1 MRPFPAG
8 PATRSA
14 LYLLGLLA
22 ALKALSLV
30 LMAQA
35 VASMLAGLAAHDP
48 AWADQ
53 LVLGVAGAVLRSL
66 TVWAQ
71 SVASRRA
78 ALGVKEE
85 LRSQLLEQALRNGT
99 RSAGPADGGLAVLA
113 TRGLDALDNYYT
125 QFLPALV
132 NCAAIPLL
140 LGARILFADWI
151 SAVVIVLTV
160 PLVPLFMVLI
170 GRYTEDR
177 VREAQ
182 SALARLSGH
191 MLELAKGLPVLVGL
205 GRATAQRK
213 ALEDMSEEYR
223 SRTMGTLRT
232 AFLSALALELIATI
246 SVAVVAVFIGVRL
259 VHGDMALE
267 AGLLALILAPDCYL
281 PLRELG
287 TAHHASDEGRAA
299 LAETTAVLADPG
311 ASPLV
316 PTPAAGAAAGAEGQS
331 ADLAAAGVPAGG
343 PPAVTVDGLTVRFGG
358 RTEAAVGPLSFTADA
373 GRITALDGPSG
384 AGKSTVL
391 GVLAGTVGTAAST
404 VVSGRIGGF
413 TTAQVAWVPQHP
425 VMVAPTVLDEIRLYL
440 GIPVYGPDAEAA
452 AAGAPG
458 SLPGSAA
465 TARMSVRNPA
475 GTPANL
481 PVGPA
486 GDAAALRC
494 LAAVAAEH
502 LAAKHPAELSPGEL
516 RRVAL
521 ARGLARIEA
530 GATVLLLD
538 EPTAHLDRSSATVVN
553 GALAGLRGRVTVLL
567 VAHDRQT
574 RELADRLVAVAPH
587 GGVHRGIEHTDRVA
601 LTASAGGDTEVHAAA
616 VLPPSTV
623 RAAAA
628 APVAVSASTAATLP
642 NQTTAPAAATSV
654 GGTPV
659 AEPDPARTGAA
670 PGTPAAPSTQSAPH
684 AGSVVVRLRR
694 LLAPVAGRFAAAGA
708 VGTLAA
714 LFAVALAGL
723 SGWLIIRASEQPP
736 ILYLLTAIVG
746 VRFFGVGRAGLRYA
760 ERLLLHD
767 AVFAALTRLRGR
779 LWESL
784 SRRALSVRRLL
795 QGGNVL
801 GTVVDDVDTLR
812 DLLPRVVLPP
822 VTAVAVAVTA
832 VVGIGFL
839 LPAALPAVAAAAL
852 LSIIVA
858 PALALAADRMSA
870 GTEQQLRSGVL
881 RDVAAAL
888 DARAE
893 LHANGVTAPVLGAI
907 SRADRSA
914 TAASQRSAW
923 AEGLGQSLT
932 VLACA
937 GAALASAVLA
947 APLALSGAVEP
958 ATVAVVVLVQLALV
972 EPYAA
977 ITTGVRQY
985 PALRAVLRRI
995 SEAGVLDAEADSGPE
1010 GGEAAD
1016 GGLVPRAARP
1026 DGEPG
1031 IELVDLAAGWP
1042 GGGNV
1047 FNGLTAAAGPGRWLA
1062 VTGASGSGKS
1072 TLLAVTLGFLPATSG
1087 DLFLTGRAAWCPQ
1100 EAHLFDST
1108 IRGNLLLARPG
1119 AAVETESGRG
1129 NTAGD
1134 AVRARDAARGGEAA
1148 PSGGA
1153 PAAGGGAPAGS
1164 DEQMRAAL
1172 DAVGLGPVLARLEDG
1187 LDTRIGPGGAFLSGG
1202 ERQRLAVARTLMT
1215 GADVILLDE
1224 PTAHLDAA
1232 AGRLMLTE
1240 LRDGLKDRTVVLVT
1254 HNPDD
1259 IDVADIRLDLDAAA
1273 ALGGNPVAAAVLA
1286 RG

>member
-1 MRPFPAG
+1 MRPQFPDG
-8 PATRSA
+8 PANRAA

-35 VASMLAGLAAHDP
+35 VASMLAGLMAGDPGWAGQLYWGAA
-48 AWADQ
+48 
-53 LVLGVAGAVLRSL
+53 GVVLRSL

-71 SVASRRA
+71 AVASRRA

-85 LRSQLLEQALRNGT
+85 LRSRLLERALRNGA
-99 RSAGPADGGLAVLA
+99 RSAGPADGGLAILA

-132 NCAAIPLL
+132 NCAVIPLL
-140 LGARILFADWI
+140 LGARILYADWI
-151 SAVVIVLTV
+151 SAAVIVLTV

-182 SALARLSGH
+182 SALSRLSGH

-205 GRATAQRK
+205 GRAAAQRK
-213 ALEDMSEEYR
+213 ALEDLSEEYR
-223 SRTMGTLRT
+223 HRTMGTLRT

-299 LAETTAVLADPG
+299 LAETNAVLDAPE
-311 ASPLV
+311 SVPLH
-316 PTPAAGAAAGAEGQS
+316 PAAAAGAPD
-331 ADLAAAGVPAGG
+331 AVPAG
-343 PPAVTVDGLTVRFGG
+343 PPAVAVAGLTVRYGG
-358 RTEAAVGPLSFTADA
+358 RSGAAVGPLSFTAA
-373 GRITALDGPSG
+373 PGRITALDGPSG

-391 GVLAGTVGTAAST
+391 GVLAGTIGSGGAAGRQTA
-404 VVSGRIGGF
+404 VSGRLEGF
-413 TTAQVAWVPQHP
+413 TTADLAWVPQHP
-425 VMVAPTVLDEIRLYL
+425 VMVAPTVLEEVRLYL
-440 GIPVYGPDAEAA
+440 GSAPGAARDVGADADGAA
-452 AAGAPG
+452 AEP
-458 SLPGSAA
+458 AA
-465 TARMSVRNPA
+465 ANAAAEGTAR
-475 GTPANL
+475 
-481 PVGPA
+481 
-486 GDAAALRC
+486 RC
-494 LAAVAAEH
+494 LAACAAEH

-538 EPTAHLDRSSATVVN
+538 EPTAHLDRESATAVSY
-553 GALAGLRGRVTVLL
+553 AITGLRGKVTVLL

-574 RELADRLVAVAPH
+574 RELADQLVAVAP
-587 GGVHRGIEHTDRVA
+587 
-601 LTASAGGDTEVHAAA
+601 
-616 VLPPSTV
+616 
-623 RAAAA
+623 
-628 APVAVSASTAATLP
+628 
-642 NQTTAPAAATSV
+642 
-654 GGTPV
+654 GTP
-659 AEPDPARTGAA
+659 A
-670 PGTPAAPSTQSAPH
+670 PGTPAPSIAAAATAGTAATTALAAVQTEVPEPRTADLAAAPSGPEPVAAEPAGTADPAETAGSGDPGAPH
-684 AGSVVVRLRR
+684 AEGHSRGASTAARLRR
-694 LLAPVAGRFAAAGA
+694 LLAPVGGKFAAAGA
-708 VGTLAA
+708 VGTLSA

-746 VRFFGVGRAGLRYA
+746 VRFFGIGRAALRYL

-767 AVFAALTRLRGR
+767 AVFSALTRLRGR

-784 SRRALSVRRLL
+784 SRRALSLRRLL

-801 GTVVDDVDTLR
+801 GTVVDDVDTVR
-812 DLLPRVVLPP
+812 ELLPRVVLPP
-822 VTAVAVAVTA
+822 VTAVAVGAAAVTTIA
-832 VVGIGFL
+832 LL
-839 LPAALPAVAAAAL
+839 LPAALPAVIAAAL
-852 LSIIVA
+852 VSLAGA

-870 GTEQQLRSGVL
+870 RTEQRLRSGVL
-881 RDVAAAL
+881 RQVAAAL

-893 LHANGVTAPVLGAI
+893 LHANSVSGPVLAAI
-907 SRADRSA
+907 TGADRSA

-923 AEGLGQSLT
+923 AEGLGQGLT
-932 VLACA
+932 VLAC
-937 GAALASAVLA
+937 GTAALASAVLA

-958 ATVAVVVLVQLALV
+958 ATVAVVVLLQLALV

-977 ITTGVRQY
+977 ITTAVRQY
-985 PALRAVLRRI
+985 PALRSVLQRI
-995 SEAGVLDAEADSGPE
+995 GEAGVLDGTGTSAGKGSIADTSAGT
-1010 GGEAAD
+1010 GED
-1016 GGLVPRAARP
+1016 VVGGLVPVPGRP
-1026 DGEPG
+1026 GGAPG
-1031 IELVDLAAGWP
+1031 LELRDLAAAWP
-1042 GGGNV
+1042 GGRAV
-1047 FNGLTAAAGPGRWLA
+1047 FTGLSAAAAPGRWLA

-1072 TLLAVTLGFLPATSG
+1072 TLLAVILGFLPAARG
-1087 DLFLTGRAAWCPQ
+1087 QILLTGRAAWCPQ

-1108 IRGNLLLARPG
+1108 IRGNLLLGLPDSSRG
-1119 AAVETESGRG
+1119 ADTDPLLRK
-1129 NTAGD
+1129 
-1134 AVRARDAARGGEAA
+1134 
-1148 PSGGA
+1148 
-1153 PAAGGGAPAGS
+1153 
-1164 DEQMRAAL
+1164 AL
-1172 DAVGLGPVLARLEDG
+1172 AAVGLEPLIGRLEHG

-1202 ERQRLAVARTLMT
+1202 ERQRLAVARTLLT

-1224 PTAHLDAA
+1224 PTAHLDAES
-1232 AGRLMLTE
+1232 GRALIAE
-1240 LRDGLKDRTVVLVT
+1240 LRHGLRDRTVVIVT

-1259 IDVADIRLDLDAAA
+1259 ISPEDARLDLDR
-1273 ALGGNPVAAAVLA
+1273 AAAVARPAEPAALLA

>member
-1 MRPFPAG
+1 MRAFPTG

-30 LMAQA
+30 LMGQA
-35 VASMLAGLAAHDP
+35 VASMLAGLTVHDP

-53 LVLGVAGAVLRSL
+53 LVLGAAGAALRSL

-71 SVASRRA
+71 AVVSRRA

-85 LRSQLLEQALRNGT
+85 LRSQLLAQALRTGT
-99 RSAGPADGGLAVLA
+99 RAVRPSDGGLAILA

-205 GRATAQRK
+205 GRAAAQRK

-287 TAHHASDEGRAA
+287 TAHHASDDGRAA
-299 LAETTAVLADPG
+299 LAETTSVLADP
-311 ASPLV
+311 AATPLIPA
-316 PTPAAGAAAGAEGQS
+316 PTPAPAVGAAAGTEDG
-331 ADLAAAGVPAGG
+331 L
-343 PPAVTVDGLTVRFGG
+343 PAVTVEGLTVRFGG
-358 RTEAAVGPLSFTADA
+358 RAAAAVGPLSFTAA
-373 GRITALDGPSG
+373 PGRITALDGPSG

-391 GVLAGTVGTAAST
+391 GVLAGTVGTGGGT
-404 VVSGRIGGF
+404 DVSGRIGGF
-413 TTAQVAWVPQHP
+413 TTAEVAWVPQHP
-425 VMVAPTVLDEIRLYL
+425 VMVASTVLDEIRLYL
-440 GIPVYGPDAEAA
+440 GVPGFGHDAEVDTDADTDGG
-452 AAGAPG
+452 AGA
-458 SLPGSAA
+458 GSAA
-465 TARMSVRNPA
+465 GTGLGA
-475 GTPANL
+475 GL
-481 PVGPA
+481 GS
-486 GDAAALRC
+486 DAAALRC
-494 LAAVAAEH
+494 LTAVAAEH

-521 ARGLARIEA
+521 ARGLARIES
-530 GATVLLLD
+530 GASVLLLD
-538 EPTAHLDRSSATVVN
+538 EPTAHLDRASATVVN
-553 GALAGLRGRVTVLL
+553 RTLAGLRGRVTVLL
-567 VAHDRQT
+567 VAHDRHT
-574 RELADRLVAVAPH
+574 RELADHVVPVATR
-587 GGVHRGIEHTDRVA
+587 GGGQHGIEHPESVG
-601 LTASAGGDTEVHAAA
+601 LTPVPAGRDADVQNAAIW
-616 VLPPSTV
+616 PPSTV
-623 RAAAA
+623 LAVES
-628 APVAVSASTAATLP
+628 APDAATPLVP
-642 NQTTAPAAATSV
+642 VTARAGSV
-654 GGTPV
+654 
-659 AEPDPARTGAA
+659 
-670 PGTPAAPSTQSAPH
+670 PGTRPAAPARPVLAQ
-684 AGSVVVRLRR
+684 LRR
-694 LLAPVAGRFAAAGA
+694 LLAPVAGRFAAAGT

-746 VRFFGVGRAGLRYA
+746 VRFFGVGRAALRYA

-767 AVFAALTRLRGR
+767 AVFVALTRLRGR

-784 SRRALSVRRLL
+784 SRRALSLRRLL

-801 GTVVDDVDTLR
+801 GAVVDDVDTVR
-812 DLLPRVVLPP
+812 ELLPRVVLPP
-822 VTAVAVAVTA
+822 VTAIAVAA
-832 VVGIGFL
+832 ASVVGIGLL

-852 LSIIVA
+852 LSIVVA

-870 GTEQQLRSGVL
+870 GTEQRLRSGVL
-881 RDVAAAL
+881 RNVAAAL

-893 LHANGVTAPVLGAI
+893 LHVNGVTAPVLGAI
-907 SRADRSA
+907 GRADRSA

-932 VLACA
+932 VVACG

-972 EPYAA
+972 DPYAA
-977 ITTGVRQY
+977 ITTAVRQY

-995 SEAGVLDAEADSGPE
+995 GEAGVLDPGADRGAEGDG
-1010 GGEAAD
+1010 AAA
-1016 GGLVPRAARP
+1016 GGLVPVAALP
-1026 DGEPG
+1026 GGGPG
-1031 IELVDLAAGWP
+1031 IELVDLAVAWP
-1042 GGGNV
+1042 GAGNV
-1047 FNGLTAAAGPGRWLA
+1047 FTGVTAAAGPGRWLA

-1072 TLLAVTLGFLPATSG
+1072 TLLAAILGFLPPASG
-1087 DLFLTGRAAWCPQ
+1087 QLYLSGRAAWCPQ

-1108 IRGNLLLARPG
+1108 IRGNLLLARPEAGRPTAAGVPPASGDTPPAGIG
-1119 AAVETESGRG
+1119 AAGP
-1129 NTAGD
+1129 AGD
-1134 AVRARDAARGGEAA
+1134 SAK
-1148 PSGGA
+1148 
-1153 PAAGGGAPAGS
+1153 

-1172 DAVGLGPVLARLEDG
+1172 DAVGLGPVLAGLEDG

-1215 GADVILLDE
+1215 GAEVILLDE
-1224 PTAHLDAA
+1224 PTAHLDAES
-1232 AGRLMLTE
+1232 GRLMLAE
-1240 LRDGLKDRTVVLVT
+1240 LRAGLRDRTVVLVT
-1254 HNPDD
+1254 HNRDD
-1259 IDVADIRLDLDAAA
+1259 IDVADTRLDLDAAA
-1273 ALGGNPVAAAVLA
+1273 AAGEGPTAARVLA

>member
-14 LYLLGLLA
+14 LYLLGLLS

-30 LMAQA
+30 LIAQS

-48 AWADQ
+48 AWANQ
-53 LVLGVAGAVLRSL
+53 LVLGAAGVVLRSL

-85 LRSQLLEQALRNGT
+85 LRSQLLGHALRNAT
-99 RSAGPADGGLAVLA
+99 RASGPTDGGLAVLA

-132 NCAAIPLL
+132 NCAVVPLL

-170 GRYTEDR
+170 GRFTEER

-205 GRATAQRK
+205 GRAAAQRK

-232 AFLSALALELIATI
+232 AFLSALALELISTI

-311 ASPLV
+311 AAPLI
-316 PTPAAGAAAGAEGQS
+316 PESGARAAGSAAGRPAARS
-331 ADLAAAGVPAGG
+331 TT
-343 PPAVTVDGLTVRFGG
+343 PPAVTVDALTVHFGG
-358 RTEAAVGPLSFTADA
+358 RADTAVGPLSFTAAA

-391 GVLAGTVGTAAST
+391 GVLAGTVGTGAGT
-404 VVSGRIGGF
+404 VVTGRIGGF
-413 TTAQVAWVPQHP
+413 TTPELAWVPQHP
-425 VMVAPTVLDEIRLYL
+425 VMVASTVLAEVRLYL
-440 GIPVYGPDAEAA
+440 GVPGSGPDAA
-452 AAGAPG
+452 AAGSDAGNPG
-458 SLPGSAA
+458 DKSADA
-465 TARMSVRNPA
+465 ES
-475 GTPANL
+475 
-481 PVGPA
+481 
-486 GDAAALRC
+486 DAAARRC

-530 GATVLLLD
+530 GASLLLLD
-538 EPTAHLDRSSATVVN
+538 EPTAHLGRLSATVVN
-553 GALAGLRGRVTVLL
+553 QTLAGLRGQVTVLL
-567 VAHDRQT
+567 VAHDRHT
-574 RELADRLVAVAPH
+574 RELADTLVAVGPTGAEDQAA
-587 GGVHRGIEHTDRVA
+587 EHQDPVLLRPG
-601 LTASAGGDTEVHAAA
+601 SAGGGADVKADVSGAVVRPLGGTTSAALSPTPVPSPTPVLSPTPVPSATSAQSGSPDGSVGRTGSAAA
-616 VLPPSTV
+616 
-623 RAAAA
+623 
-628 APVAVSASTAATLP
+628 
-642 NQTTAPAAATSV
+642 Q
-654 GGTPV
+654 
-659 AEPDPARTGAA
+659 
-670 PGTPAAPSTQSAPH
+670 
-684 AGSVVVRLRR
+684 LRR
-694 LLAPVAGRFAAAGA
+694 LLAPVAGRFAGAGV

-736 ILYLLTAIVG
+736 ILYLLTAMVG

-767 AVFAALTRLRGR
+767 AVFVALTRLRGL

-784 SRRALSVRRLL
+784 SRRALSLRRLL

-801 GTVVDDVDTLR
+801 GTVVDDVDTVR
-812 DLLPRVVLPP
+812 ELLPRVVLPP
-822 VTAVAVAVTA
+822 LTAVAVAAAA
-832 VVGIGFL
+832 VLGIGL
-839 LPAALPAVAAAAL
+839 VLPVTLPAVGAAAL
-852 LSIIVA
+852 LSIVVA

-870 GTEQQLRSGVL
+870 GTEQRLRSGVL
-881 RDVAAAL
+881 RGVAAAL

-893 LHANGVTAPVLGAI
+893 LNANGVSAPVLGAI
-907 SRADRSA
+907 GLADRSA

-947 APLALSGAVEP
+947 APLALSGAAQP

-977 ITTGVRQY
+977 ITTAVRQY

-995 SEAGVLDAEADSGPE
+995 NDAGVLEPEAGRGAQ
-1010 GGEAAD
+1010 GGEAAA
-1016 GGLVPRAARP
+1016 GGLVHVAPRPGGA
-1026 DGEPG
+1026 PG
-1031 IELVDLAAGWP
+1031 IELVDLAAAWP
-1042 GGGNV
+1042 GGDNV
-1047 FNGLTAAAGPGRWLA
+1047 FAGVTAEAAPGRWLA

-1072 TLLAVTLGFLPATSG
+1072 TLLAAILGFLPAAGGHLYLS
-1087 DLFLTGRAAWCPQ
+1087 GRAAWCPQ

-1108 IRGNLLLARPG
+1108 IRGNLLLARPEPAPTSTDS
-1119 AAVETESGRG
+1119 AALGSG
-1129 NTAGD
+1129 NA
-1134 AVRARDAARGGEAA
+1134 
-1148 PSGGA
+1148 
-1153 PAAGGGAPAGS
+1153 APAGTAPTARD

-1172 DAVGLGPVLARLEDG
+1172 DAVGLGPLLSRLEEG

-1202 ERQRLAVARTLMT
+1202 ERTRLAVARTLMT

-1224 PTAHLDAA
+1224 PTAHLDAES
-1232 AGRLMLTE
+1232 GRIMLAE
-1240 LRDGLKDRTVVLVT
+1240 LRDGLRDRTVVLVT
-1254 HNPDD
+1254 HNPND
-1259 IDVADIRLDLDAAA
+1259 IDATETRLDLDAAA
-1273 ALGGNPVAAAVLA
+1273 AAVATGEGPAAAPVLA
-1286 RG
+1286 RR

>member
-53 LVLGVAGAVLRSL
+53 LVLGAAGAVLRSL

-99 RSAGPADGGLAVLA
+99 RASGPADGGLAVLA

-170 GRYTEDR
+170 GRYTEER

-205 GRATAQRK
+205 GRAAAQRQ

-232 AFLSALALELIATI
+232 AFLSALALELISTI

-299 LAETTAVLADPG
+299 LAETTAVLSVPETA
-311 ASPLV
+311 PLV
-316 PTPAAGAAAGAEGQS
+316 PAPDAGFAAG
-331 ADLAAAGVPAGG
+331 
-343 PPAVTVDGLTVRFGG
+343 PPSITVDGLSVRFGG
-358 RTEAAVGPLSFTADA
+358 RRDAAVGPLSFTAPA
-373 GRITALDGPSG
+373 GRITALDGASG

-391 GVLAGTVGTAAST
+391 GVLAGTVGTGSGT
-404 VVSGRIGGF
+404 VVSGRLGGF
-413 TTAQVAWVPQHP
+413 TTADLAWVPQHP
-425 VMVAPTVLDEIRLYL
+425 VMVASTVLDEIRLYL
-440 GIPVYGPDAEAA
+440 GVPANGPDAAA
-452 AAGAPG
+452 A
-458 SLPGSAA
+458 SAA
-465 TARMSVRNPA
+465 TGGSASAEN
-475 GTPANL
+475 
-481 PVGPA
+481 
-486 GDAAALRC
+486 DAAAQRC
-494 LAAVAAEH
+494 LAAVGAEH

-530 GATVLLLD
+530 GASVLLLD
-538 EPTAHLDRSSATVVN
+538 EPTAHLDRESATKVN
-553 GALAGLRGRVTVLL
+553 RTLAGLRGQVTVLL

-574 RELADRLVAVAPH
+574 RELADMLVAVAPH
-587 GGVHRGIEHTDRVA
+587 GSGRHGVEYPSIATP
-601 LTASAGGDTEVHAAA
+601 LPASIDADVQAADVQAAA
-616 VLPPSTV
+616 IRPPS
-623 RAAAA
+623 AAAA
-628 APVAVSASTAATLP
+628 ATPSPSRGATPSATP
-642 NQTTAPAAATSV
+642 
-654 GGTPV
+654 GGPE
-659 AEPDPARTGAA
+659 AGAA
-670 PGTPAAPSTQSAPH
+670 PAVAVGSAGSFGSVGP
-684 AGSVVVRLRR
+684 AGSVTSQLRR
-694 LLAPVAGRFAAAGA
+694 LLAPVTGRFAAAGA

-784 SRRALSVRRLL
+784 SRRALSLRRLL

-801 GTVVDDVDTLR
+801 GTVVDDVDTVR
-812 DLLPRVVLPP
+812 ELLPRVVLPP
-822 VTAVAVAVTA
+822 VTAMAVAVAA
-832 VVGIGFL
+832 VCGIGLL
-839 LPAALPAVAAAAL
+839 LPAALPAVVVAAL
-852 LSIIVA
+852 LSIVVA

-870 GTEQQLRSGVL
+870 GTEQKLRSGVL
-881 RDVAAAL
+881 RHVAAAL

-893 LHANGVTAPVLGAI
+893 LNANGVSAPVLGAI
-907 SRADRSA
+907 GRADRAA

-923 AEGLGQSLT
+923 AEGLGQALT

-947 APLALSGAVEP
+947 APLALSGAVE
-958 ATVAVVVLVQLALV
+958 AETVAVVVLVQLALV
-972 EPYAA
+972 DPYAA
-977 ITTGVRQY
+977 ITTAVRQY
-985 PALRAVLRRI
+985 PALRAVMRRI
-995 SEAGVLDAEADSGPE
+995 SEAGVLEPGANGEPE
-1010 GGEAAD
+1010 GDDAAT
-1016 GGLVPRAARP
+1016 GGLVHVPSRP
-1026 DGEPG
+1026 GGGPG
-1031 IELVDLAAGWP
+1031 IELVDLAAAWP
-1042 GGGNV
+1042 GSGNV
-1047 FNGLTAAAGPGRWLA
+1047 FTGLTAEAGPGRWLA

-1072 TLLAVTLGFLPATSG
+1072 TLLAAILGFLPAAGGHLYLS
-1087 DLFLTGRAAWCPQ
+1087 GRAAWCPQ

-1108 IRGNLLLARPG
+1108 IRGNLQLARPEPARAGTDSATG
-1119 AAVETESGRG
+1119 A
-1129 NTAGD
+1129 AGD
-1134 AVRARDAARGGEAA
+1134 AARAGDA
-1148 PSGGA
+1148 
-1153 PAAGGGAPAGS
+1153 AAGGTSAAAGG

-1202 ERQRLAVARTLMT
+1202 ERTRLAVARTLMT
-1215 GADVILLDE
+1215 GADIILLDE
-1224 PTAHLDAA
+1224 PTAHLDAES
-1232 AGRLMLTE
+1232 GRLMLAE
-1240 LRDGLKDRTVVLVT
+1240 LRNGLRDRTVVLVT
-1254 HNPDD
+1254 HNPND
-1259 IDVADIRLDLDAAA
+1259 IDPADTRLDLDAAA
-1273 ALGGNPVAAAVLA
+1273 AAAAAGDGPAPAAVLA

>member
-30 LMAQA
+30 LMGQA
-35 VASMLAGLAAHDP
+35 VASMLAGLAGHDP
-48 AWADQ
+48 GWADQ
-53 LVLGVAGAVLRSL
+53 LVLGAAGAVLRSV

-99 RSAGPADGGLAVLA
+99 RPAGPTDGGLAVLA

-132 NCAAIPLL
+132 NCATIPLL

-170 GRYTEDR
+170 GRYTQER

-205 GRATAQRK
+205 GRAAAQRK

-311 ASPLV
+311 AVPLSPG
-316 PTPAAGAAAGAEGQS
+316 PAAGAVEGVAVPASGRAAGQTAC
-331 ADLAAAGVPAGG
+331 
-343 PPAVTVDGLTVRFGG
+343 PPAVTVDGLAVRFGG
-358 RTEAAVGPLSFTADA
+358 RTDDAVGPLSFTAPA

-391 GVLAGTVGTAAST
+391 GVLAGTIGAGAGT
-404 VVSGRIGGF
+404 VVAGRIGGF
-413 TTAQVAWVPQHP
+413 TTAELAWVPQHP
-425 VMVAPTVLDEIRLYL
+425 VMVASTVLDEVRLYL
-440 GIPVYGPDAEAA
+440 GVPVFGPDTGE
-452 AAGAPG
+452 
-458 SLPGSAA
+458 
-465 TARMSVRNPA
+465 A
-475 GTPANL
+475 GTPAGS
-481 PVGPA
+481 PGGSQP
-486 GDAAALRC
+486 GEESDSAARRC

-502 LAAKHPAELSPGEL
+502 LAGKHPAELSPGEL

-530 GATVLLLD
+530 GASLLLLD
-538 EPTAHLDRSSATVVN
+538 EPTAHLDRETATEVN
-553 GALAGLRGRVTVLL
+553 RALAGLRGRVTVLL

-574 RELADRLVAVAPH
+574 RELADTVVAVAPH
-587 GGVHRGIEHTDRVA
+587 GGGRHGADRPDSA
-601 LTASAGGDTEVHAAA
+601 TLLPASAGGDLAA
-616 VLPPSTV
+616 
-623 RAAAA
+623 
-628 APVAVSASTAATLP
+628 
-642 NQTTAPAAATSV
+642 QAAATRTLPAIGDV
-654 GGTPV
+654 RAGV
-659 AEPDPARTGAA
+659 PDPSSR
-670 PGTPAAPSTQSAPH
+670 SAPP
-684 AGSVVVRLRR
+684 AGSANSASSAGSDGRVGSVASQLRR

-801 GTVVDDVDTLR
+801 GTVVDDVDTVR
-812 DLLPRVVLPP
+812 ELLPRVVLPP
-822 VTAVAVAVTA
+822 LTAVAVATA
-832 VVGIGFL
+832 AVAGIGLL
-839 LPAALPAVAAAAL
+839 LPAALPAVVTAAV

-870 GTEQQLRSGVL
+870 GTEQRLRSGVL

-893 LHANGVTAPVLGAI
+893 LHANGVSAPVLGAI
-907 SRADRSA
+907 SRSDRSA

-947 APLALSGAVEP
+947 GPLALSGAVEP

-972 EPYAA
+972 DPYAA
-977 ITTGVRQY
+977 ITTAVRQY
-985 PALRAVLRRI
+985 PALRSVLRRI
-995 SEAGVLDAEADSGPE
+995 NEAGVLEPEANHGPR
-1010 GGEAAD
+1010 GDEAAA
-1016 GGLVPRAARP
+1016 GGLVPVAARP
-1026 DGEPG
+1026 DGRPG
-1031 IELVDLAAGWP
+1031 IELADLAAAWP
-1042 GGGNV
+1042 GGDNV
-1047 FNGLTAAAGPGRWLA
+1047 FTGLSAEAGPGRWLA

-1072 TLLAVTLGFLPATSG
+1072 TLLAVILGFLPAAG
-1087 DLFLTGRAAWCPQ
+1087 GHLFLSGRAAWCPQ

-1108 IRGNLLLARPG
+1108 IRGNLLLARP
-1119 AAVETESGRG
+1119 EPQ
-1129 NTAGD
+1129 TA
-1134 AVRARDAARGGEAA
+1134 GEAA
-1148 PSGGA
+1148 
-1153 PAAGGGAPAGS
+1153 AAGVE
-1164 DEQMRAAL
+1164 DQMRAAL
-1172 DAVGLGPVLARLEDG
+1172 DAVGLGPVLARLQDG

-1224 PTAHLDAA
+1224 PTAHLDAES
-1232 AGRLMLTE
+1232 GRQMLAE
-1240 LRDGLKDRTVVLVT
+1240 LRGGLRDRTVVLVT

-1259 IDVADIRLDLDAAA
+1259 IDVADTRLDLDAAA
-1273 ALGGNPVAAAVLA
+1273 AAAPARAAAEGPAPASVLA

>member
-1 MRPFPAG
+1 MRPFPSG

-35 VASMLAGLAAHDP
+35 VASVLAGLAAHDP

-71 SVASRRA
+71 TVASRRA

-85 LRSQLLEQALRNGT
+85 LRRQLLEQALRNGT
-99 RSAGPADGGLAVLA
+99 RASGPADGGLAVLA

-125 QFLPALV
+125 QYLPAMV

-170 GRYTEDR
+170 GRYTEER

-191 MLELAKGLPVLVGL
+191 MIELAKGLPVLVGL
-205 GRATAQRK
+205 GRAAAQRQ

-232 AFLSALALELIATI
+232 AFLSALALELISTI

-287 TAHHASDEGRAA
+287 TAHHASDDGRAA
-299 LAETTAVLADPG
+299 LAQTNEVLADPG
-311 ASPLV
+311 ATPLT
-316 PTPAAGAAAGAEGQS
+316 PTPAAG
-331 ADLAAAGVPAGG
+331 PAGG
-343 PPAVTVDGLTVRFGG
+343 PPEVTVDGLAVRFGG
-358 RTEAAVGPLSFTADA
+358 RTDAAVGPLSFTAAA
-373 GRITALDGPSG
+373 GRITALDGASG

-391 GVLAGTVGTAAST
+391 GVLAGTVGTGLGT
-404 VVSGRIGGF
+404 VVSGRLGGF
-413 TTAQVAWVPQHP
+413 TTADVAWVPQHP
-425 VMVAPTVLDEIRLYL
+425 VMVASTVLDEIRLYL
-440 GIPVYGPDAEAA
+440 GVPIYGLDGGVAGGADSAPAGGAPA
-452 AAGAPG
+452 GGAAGV
-458 SLPGSAA
+458 
-465 TARMSVRNPA
+465 TA
-475 GTPANL
+475 GTLASANL
-481 PVGPA
+481 
-486 GDAAALRC
+486 DAAAQRC
-494 LAAVAAEH
+494 LAAVGAEH

-521 ARGLARIEA
+521 ARGLARIDA
-530 GATVLLLD
+530 GASVLLLD
-538 EPTAHLDRSSATVVN
+538 EPTAHLDRASATLVN
-553 GALAGLRGRVTVLL
+553 RALAGLRGQVTVLL
-567 VAHDRQT
+567 VAHDRLT
-574 RELADRLVAVAPH
+574 RELADTLVAVAPH
-587 GGVHRGIEHTDRVA
+587 GGGHGIEHPDAVTPWPVSDRADADVQA
-601 LTASAGGDTEVHAAA
+601 AAIRQASATGGATPSPSGTPGPSVTPIPTPGATPSPG
-616 VLPPSTV
+616 PPGPEADAEPTV
-623 RAAAA
+623 T
-628 APVAVSASTAATLP
+628 VG
-642 NQTTAPAAATSV
+642 SV
-654 GGTPV
+654 GSV
-659 AEPDPARTGAA
+659 
-670 PGTPAAPSTQSAPH
+670 
-684 AGSVVVRLRR
+684 GSVFSQLRR
-694 LLAPVAGRFAAAGA
+694 LLAPVMGRFAAAGA

-736 ILYLLTAIVG
+736 ILFLLTAIVG
-746 VRFFGVGRAGLRYA
+746 VRFFGVGRACLRYA

-784 SRRALSVRRLL
+784 SRRALSLRRLL

-801 GTVVDDVDTLR
+801 GTVVDDVDTVR
-812 DLLPRVVLPP
+812 ELLPRVVLPP
-822 VTAVAVAVTA
+822 VTAIAVAAAA
-832 VVGIGFL
+832 VCGIGLL
-839 LPAALPAVAAAAL
+839 LPAALPAVGVAAL
-852 LSIIVA
+852 LSIVVA
-858 PALALAADRMSA
+858 PALALAADHMSA
-870 GTEQQLRSGVL
+870 GTEQRLRSGVL
-881 RDVAAAL
+881 RHVAAAL

-893 LHANGVTAPVLGAI
+893 LHANGVSAPVLGAI
-907 SRADRSA
+907 GRADRAA

-923 AEGLGQSLT
+923 AEGLGQALT

-937 GAALASAVLA
+937 GAALASALLA

-972 EPYAA
+972 DPYGA
-977 ITTGVRQY
+977 ITTAVRQY
-985 PALRAVLRRI
+985 PALRAVMRRI
-995 SEAGVLDAEADSGPE
+995 SETGVLAPGANGASKADDA
-1010 GGEAAD
+1010 AA
-1016 GGLVPRAARP
+1016 GGLVPVAPRP
-1026 DGEPG
+1026 DGRPG
-1031 IELVDLAAGWP
+1031 IELVDLAVAWP
-1042 GGGNV
+1042 GGGTV
-1047 FNGLTAAAGPGRWLA
+1047 FSGLTAGAGPGRWLA

-1072 TLLAVTLGFLPATSG
+1072 TLLAATLGFLPAASG
-1087 DLFLTGRAAWCPQ
+1087 HLYLSGRAAWCPQ

-1108 IRGNLLLARPG
+1108 IRGNLLLARPEPEPVPELLPASTDASATG
-1119 AAVETESGRG
+1119 SG
-1129 NTAGD
+1129 
-1134 AVRARDAARGGEAA
+1134 DAARAGKAA
-1148 PSGGA
+1148 
-1153 PAAGGGAPAGS
+1153 AAGG

-1172 DAVGLGPVLARLEDG
+1172 DAVGLGPLLARLEDG

-1202 ERQRLAVARTLMT
+1202 ERTRLAVARTLMT

-1224 PTAHLDAA
+1224 PTAHLDAES
-1232 AGRLMLTE
+1232 GRLMLAE
-1240 LRDGLKDRTVVLVT
+1240 LRDGLRHRTVVLVT
-1254 HNPDD
+1254 HNPND
-1259 IDVADIRLDLDAAA
+1259 IDAADTRLDLDAAA
-1273 ALGGNPVAAAVLA
+1273 AAAAGEGPAPTAVLA

>member
-35 VASMLAGLAAHDP
+35 VASMLAGLVAHDP
-48 AWADQ
+48 GWADQ

-66 TVWAQ
+66 TVWGQ

-85 LRSQLLEQALRNGT
+85 LRNKLLEQALRNGT
-99 RSAGPADGGLAVLA
+99 RRTGPTDGGLAILA

-160 PLVPLFMVLI
+160 PLVPLFMILI
-170 GRYTEDR
+170 GRYTEER

-311 ASPLV
+311 AASV
-316 PTPAAGAAAGAEGQS
+316 
-331 ADLAAAGVPAGG
+331 VPAPSAATAQGTAG
-343 PPAVTVDGLTVRFGG
+343 PPAVTVVGLSVRFGG
-358 RTEAAVGPLSFTADA
+358 RTDAAVGPLSFTAAA

-391 GVLAGTVGTAAST
+391 GVLAGTIGTGT
-404 VVSGRIGGF
+404 GTDVSGCIGGL
-413 TTAQVAWVPQHP
+413 TTADVAWVPQHP
-425 VMVAPTVLDEIRLYL
+425 VMVASTVLAEIRLYL
-440 GIPVYGPDAEAA
+440 GVPAYGRDASTGTS
-452 AAGAPG
+452 AGAVANAGALAG
-458 SLPGSAA
+458 SES
-465 TARMSVRNPA
+465 
-475 GTPANL
+475 
-481 PVGPA
+481 
-486 GDAAALRC
+486 DAAARRC

-530 GATVLLLD
+530 GASVLLLD
-538 EPTAHLDRSSATVVN
+538 EPTAHLDRASATTVN
-553 GALAGLRGRVTVLL
+553 RALAGLRGHVTVLL
-567 VAHDRQT
+567 VAHDRHT
-574 RELADRLVAVAPH
+574 RDLADALVSVAPRSGGQH
-587 GGVHRGIEHTDRVA
+587 GVGQGGVGHPD
-601 LTASAGGDTEVHAAA
+601 SATLLPATSGGDLGVHAAA
-616 VLPPSTV
+616 VRARSAVSVASTSSNSAQNASPHPDSGPGPAPGGTPSPYASGAPTSNGPA
-623 RAAAA
+623 RAA
-628 APVAVSASTAATLP
+628 APVTSADPDGSASPAGTVAA
-642 NQTTAPAAATSV
+642 
-654 GGTPV
+654 
-659 AEPDPARTGAA
+659 
-670 PGTPAAPSTQSAPH
+670 H
-684 AGSVVVRLRR
+684 LRR
-694 LLAPVAGRFAAAGA
+694 LLAPVAGRFAAAGV

-746 VRFFGVGRAGLRYA
+746 VRFFGIGRACLRYA

-784 SRRALSVRRLL
+784 SRRALSLRRLL

-801 GTVVDDVDTLR
+801 GTVVDDVDTVR
-812 DLLPRVVLPP
+812 ELLPRVVLPP
-822 VTAVAVAVTA
+822 VTAVAVAASA
-832 VVGIGFL
+832 VVGIGLL
-839 LPAALPAVAAAAL
+839 LPAALPAVGVAAVLSL
-852 LSIIVA
+852 LVA

-870 GTEQQLRSGVL
+870 GTEQRLRSGVL

-893 LHANGVTAPVLGAI
+893 LQANGVSAPVLDAI
-907 SRADRSA
+907 TRADRSA

-923 AEGLGQSLT
+923 AEGLGQALT
-932 VLACA
+932 VLACT
-937 GAALASAVLA
+937 GAALAAAVLA

-972 EPYAA
+972 DPYAA
-977 ITTGVRQY
+977 ITTAVRQY

-995 SEAGVLDAEADSGPE
+995 GEAGVLDSRANDEPE
-1010 GGEAAD
+1010 GDGAAA
-1016 GGLVPRAARP
+1016 GGLVPVASRP
-1026 DGEPG
+1026 GGAPG
-1031 IELVDLAAGWP
+1031 IDLVDLAVAWP

-1047 FNGLTAAAGPGRWLA
+1047 FAGLTAEAGPGRWLA

-1072 TLLAVTLGFLPATSG
+1072 TLLAATLGFLPAAGGHLYLS
-1087 DLFLTGRAAWCPQ
+1087 GRAAWCPQ

-1108 IRGNLLLARPG
+1108 IRGNLLLARP
-1119 AAVETESGRG
+1119 E
-1129 NTAGD
+1129 
-1134 AVRARDAARGGEAA
+1134 
-1148 PSGGA
+1148 PA
-1153 PAAGGGAPAGS
+1153 PAASGKAASAGGE
-1164 DEQMRAAL
+1164 EQMRAAL
-1172 DAVGLGPVLARLEDG
+1172 DAVGLGPMLARLEDG

-1202 ERQRLAVARTLMT
+1202 ERTRLAVARTLMT

-1224 PTAHLDAA
+1224 PTAHLDAES
-1232 AGRLMLTE
+1232 GRLMLAE
-1240 LRDGLKDRTVVLVT
+1240 LREGLRDRTVVLVT
-1254 HNPDD
+1254 HNPND
-1259 IDVADIRLDLDAAA
+1259 IDAADTRLDLDAAA
-1273 ALGGNPVAAAVLA
+1273 AADAGTAGEGPTPAAMLA